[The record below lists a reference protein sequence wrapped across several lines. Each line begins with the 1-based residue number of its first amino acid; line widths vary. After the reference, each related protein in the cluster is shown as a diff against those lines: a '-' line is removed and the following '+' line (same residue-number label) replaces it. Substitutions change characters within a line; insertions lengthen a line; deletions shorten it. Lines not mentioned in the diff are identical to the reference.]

1 MSAPISVAL
10 FILVN
15 CIVSSSGLFSG
26 VSSLDSIPCGGRC
39 LWAREG
45 EGGACRADLARRAQ
59 VERCEDES
67 QRVGANRASWGW
79 VGSWEIQEGSISG
92 RPLKGVPG
100 GRPSRWA
107 SGGGEMA
114 TESEGEEDVGRL
126 TGNQHLVV
134 DDDLREMTK
143 KAAWSVSSCKPGNG
157 VLPLRDDNLETYWQ
171 FCIPTTPPP
180 FPPLFS
186 PFSSLSRFKWSTDLF
201 FFLIPLL
208 LVLSV
213 STGRRRASFS
223 LSFRRSQIVDVFV
236 QVWWRPT
243 PFGKYTV
250 SEEGQAPGTYSCYLF
265 RFPPPSPSSTWSLL
279 LNWWHLCLHSIQ
291 LLVLYVDFKVDESY
305 TPSKIS
311 IRAGDGFHNLKVI
324 PHSGKR
330 YCAPIF
336 SLS

>member
-1 MSAPISVAL
+1 MGDTGGVHFWASSERSARGPPEP
-10 FILVN
+10 
-15 CIVSSSGLFSG
+15 VSQRRGGDGDG
-26 VSSLDSIPCGGRC
+26 VGGGGGR
-39 LWAREG
+39 G
-45 EGGACRADLARRAQ
+45 EADGEPA
-59 VERCEDES
+59 
-67 QRVGANRASWGW
+67 
-79 VGSWEIQEGSISG
+79 
-92 RPLKGVPG
+92 PG
-100 GRPSRWA
+100 GGRRPA
-107 SGGGEMA
+107 GDD
-114 TESEGEEDVGRL
+114 EEGRL
-126 TGNQHLVV
+126 ERQLLQARQRRPPPPRRQPRNL
-134 DDDLREMTK
+134 L
-143 KAAWSVSSCKPGNG
+143 A
-157 VLPLRDDNLETYWQ
+157 VLYTQP
-171 FCIPTTPPP
+171 PPP